1 MWSARC
7 DMKCDKLSITFDWH
21 SRHKD
26 QIKVFLLTPIM
37 SYHVTFIFFMRI
49 YIQNKAIQPHTF
61 THKSIKFENF
71 FFDEFSCGIKEQEL
85 MDWCHFWHFFC
96 SLFIYIRSL
105 CCRHMSYTKVPFT
118 PSFIHSHSSSS
129 SWTCKAKKTP
139 SKGELQ

>member
-71 FFDEFSCGIKEQEL
+71 FFWWIFMLNKGTRIDGL
-85 MDWCHFWHFFC
+85 MSFLTFF
-96 SLFIYIRSL
+96 LL
-105 CCRHMSYTKVPFT
+105 TLHLHQVAML
-118 PSFIHSHSSSS
+118 PSHVIHKSAIHSIIHSF
-129 SWTCKAKKTP
+129 T
-139 SKGELQ
+139 LLVIIVNL